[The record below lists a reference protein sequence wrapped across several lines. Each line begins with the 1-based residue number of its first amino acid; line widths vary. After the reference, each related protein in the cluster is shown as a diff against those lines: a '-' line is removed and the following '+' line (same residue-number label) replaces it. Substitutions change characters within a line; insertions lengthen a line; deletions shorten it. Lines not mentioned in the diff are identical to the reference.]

1 MEKNSMEIYT
11 FNKTVLNSIVVVN
24 LYLSE
29 WGDNVNSFQY
39 ITQPCIRGQII
50 EKYSYSFS
58 SCYKCQHFSS

>member
-39 ITQPCIRGQII
+39 ITQPCIRGQINN
-50 EKYSYSFS
+50 
-58 SCYKCQHFSS
+58 